1 MDVVSG
7 RVVTHDAQTPSGQRR
22 WYAQP
27 ELWLLVLVALGTH
40 FVRLP
45 DLTIRGEESR
55 RARVAYEMMESGDWV
70 VPRQQGLPYYS
81 RPPLGSW
88 LIALSA
94 MVWGDFDAWSVR
106 FPSAIATLLTSLL
119 IYGYARN
126 FLTPLG
132 AMASGVAYLTMLQVM
147 ELGRM
152 AESEAVLT
160 VMLTASLL
168 LWHWGYV
175 KNWASGLTW
184 AAGYGFAALAGLTKG
199 PQGPIYFVAVSVVFL
214 FLRRDWRFLFSAG
227 HAIGLL
233 VFATVIGLWQVPFY
247 LATNWEAVPLIW
259 GKNAAIRYGNSGF
272 LALVLHL
279 LSFPFEVWAAML
291 PWSVL
296 PVVFFHR
303 GFRQSIDNALPYVA
317 FLVVAL
323 LVTFPSCWIAIEAR
337 TRYFMPLFPCVAI
350 LCGLAIDRSVM
361 AVTREPS
368 WTHHWY
374 RFVGLFGLGAA
385 VGASVICVASVFGLG
400 GSTALTQ
407 PSGFAFGYMIV
418 GCLMAFSLLW
428 LRREHQY
435 WRHAA
440 SLIVVACFLA
450 VTFDG
455 VRINELVRKSVP
467 SDAQVQEVV
476 KALPEDAQLVSLGKV
491 HHLFA
496 YYYEQTIPAVPWSP
510 AKRRVNEPGFEYFCV
525 NKWSDNFV
533 KLPFDWEE
541 IATVNCDRRL
551 TENPGMQV
559 VVGRRLRNTEVIGQR
574 EETDVRQ

>member
-7 RVVTHDAQTPSGQRR
+7 RVVTYDALSDSGQKK

-27 ELWLLVLVALGTH
+27 ELWLLVLVAIGTH

-45 DLTIRGEESR
+45 DLSIRGEESR
-55 RARVAYEMMESGDWV
+55 RARVAYEILETGDWV

-88 LIALSA
+88 LIAFSA
-94 MVWGDFDAWSVR
+94 LAWGEFDAWSVR
-106 FPSAIATLLTSLL
+106 FPSALATLLTSLL

-132 AMASGVAYLTMLQVM
+132 AMASGVAFLTMLQVM

-160 VMLTASLL
+160 VFITASLL
-168 LWHWGYV
+168 LWHWGYT
-175 KNWASGLTW
+175 KHWNPDLTW
-184 AAGYGFAALAGLTKG
+184 ATGYGFAALAGLTKG
-199 PQGPIYFVAVSVVFL
+199 PQGPIYFIAVSIVFL
-214 FLRRDWRFLFSAG
+214 VLRRDWRYLLSTG

-233 VFATVIGLWQVPFY
+233 TFATVIGLWQVPFY

-259 GKNAAIRYGNSGF
+259 GKNAAIRYGNTGWVD
-272 LALVLHL
+272 LAIHL
-279 LSFPFEVWAAML
+279 MTYPIEVWAAML

-296 PVVFFHR
+296 PIAFFHR
-303 GFRQSIDNALPYVA
+303 GFRQSIDNALPYVV

-337 TRYFMPLFPCVAI
+337 TRYFMPLFPCAAI
-350 LCGLAIDRSVM
+350 LCGLVIDRSVM
-361 AVTREPS
+361 AVTREAS

-385 VGASVICVASVFGLG
+385 IGACVVCISSVLGLG
-400 GSTALTQ
+400 GTTVLTQ
-407 PSGFAFGYMIV
+407 PIVFAIAYMLVGVSAAFG
-418 GCLMAFSLLW
+418 LLW

-440 SLIVVACFLA
+440 SLLLVACFLA
-450 VTFDG
+450 LTFGG
-455 VRINELVRKSVP
+455 VRINELVAKSVP
-467 SDAQVQEVV
+467 SDVQVQEVAA
-476 KALPEDAQLVSLGKV
+476 KLPGDARLVSLGKV

-496 YYYEQTIPAVPWSP
+496 YYYEQTIPVIPWSQQTKQVP
-510 AKRRVNEPGFEYFCV
+510 EFEYFCM
-525 NKWSDNFV
+525 NKRL
-533 KLPFDWEE
+533 KPAELPFAWEE

-551 TENPGMQV
+551 QDNPGMQV
-559 VVGRRLRNTEVIGQR
+559 VVGRRLRQTEVVGQR
-574 EETDVRQ
+574 EETEVRQ